1 MSVSTQTR
9 RAPALSAFG
18 IVIAAAVSAA
28 SGAGADVIKRD
39 DMLSGISTTRAQCDA
54 TPQTVW
60 VTAFGQGFCVRYYI
74 SNAGGEGARPVVFL
88 TGDHFWPVNPK
99 TWQWVPSTAKKFR
112 DAFDET
118 AKDVDTGDLVKM
130 ADAFSK
136 MAKTTAIYLAR
147 IGIDGTSGNH
157 VLRKTL
163 LELDMMNAA
172 LDALKQ
178 RYGFEGFH
186 LAGQSGGS
194 RLVAGLAGM
203 RGDVSCAVSGSG
215 ALAPRG
221 NTNAT
226 EPGRSYFDPV
236 IPVMVKNQSLR
247 FIMITDRADEVVP
260 ATQQIGFAEKVR
272 RSGGHVPQ
280 FFVSA
285 TDDHHHG
292 VVAYT
297 QLAAA
302 GCILGKSDT
311 DIAAAIGTINK
322 RNIEFVEQRRKEV
335 AALTKKGLAS
345 RQDADRHPAPAAGH
359 AAIPGK
365 PI

>member
-1 MSVSTQTR
+1 M
-9 RAPALSAFG
+9 
-18 IVIAAAVSAA
+18 
-28 SGAGADVIKRD
+28 
-39 DMLSGISTTRAQCDA
+39 
-54 TPQTVW
+54 
-60 VTAFGQGFCVRYYI
+60 
-74 SNAGGEGARPVVFL
+74 GEGTRPIVFL

-136 MAKTTAIYLAR
+136 MAKTTAIYLGR
-147 IGIDGTSGNH
+147 IGIDGSSGNH

-163 LELDMMNAA
+163 IELDMMNAA

-215 ALAPRG
+215 AVAPKG

-247 FIMITDRADEVVP
+247 FIMITDRADEIVP

-272 RSGGHVPQ
+272 RAGGHVPQ

-292 VVAYT
+292 VLAYT

-302 GCILGKSDT
+302 GCILGKSDIE
-311 DIAAAIGTINK
+311 IATAVGTINK
-322 RNIEFVEQRRKEV
+322 RNTEFVEQRRKEV
-335 AALTKKGLAS
+335 AALTRKGRLAAGCRAS
-345 RQDADRHPAPAAGH
+345 SAPAAAMPAPRQTDLSCGEDDMSRCGKGPLVLGLSSKLSAPLACFAILLTANYTRGCPGNSSILGARH
-359 AAIPGK
+359 ATNPKALNNFHA
-365 PI
+365 

>member
-1 MSVSTQTR
+1 MTVSAQTR
-9 RAPALSAFG
+9 RSMPAQSAFG
-18 IVIAAAVSAA
+18 IIVAVALSAA
-28 SGAGADVIKRD
+28 PRASADVIKRD
-39 DMLSGISTTRAQCDA
+39 DMLSGITITRAQCDA

-60 VTAFGQGFCVRYYI
+60 VTVFGQGLCVRYYI
-74 SNAGGEGARPVVFL
+74 STAGGQGTRPIVFL

-136 MAKTTAIYLAR
+136 MAKTTAIYLGR
-147 IGIDGTSGNH
+147 IGIDGSSGNH

-163 LELDMMNAA
+163 IELDMMSAA

-203 RGDVSCAVSGSG
+203 RGDIGCAVSGPG
-215 ALAPRG
+215 AVAPKG

-226 EPGRSYFDPV
+226 EPGRSYFDPA
-236 IPVMVKNQSLR
+236 IPIMLKNQSLR
-247 FIMITDRADEVVP
+247 FIMITDRADEIVP
-260 ATQQIGFAEKVR
+260 ATQQIGFAEKIR
-272 RSGGHVPQ
+272 
-280 FFVSA
+280 
-285 TDDHHHG
+285 
-292 VVAYT
+292 
-297 QLAAA
+297 
-302 GCILGKSDT
+302 
-311 DIAAAIGTINK
+311 
-322 RNIEFVEQRRKEV
+322 
-335 AALTKKGLAS
+335 
-345 RQDADRHPAPAAGH
+345 
-359 AAIPGK
+359 
-365 PI
+365 

>member
-1 MSVSTQTR
+1 VR
-9 RAPALSAFG
+9 FY
-18 IVIAAAVSAA
+18 
-28 SGAGADVIKRD
+28 
-39 DMLSGISTTRAQCDA
+39 ISTAG
-54 TPQTVW
+54 
-60 VTAFGQGFCVRYYI
+60 GQGT
-74 SNAGGEGARPVVFL
+74 RPIVFL

-118 AKDVDTGDLVKM
+118 AKDVDTGDLVKI

-136 MAKTTAIYLAR
+136 MAKTTAIYLGR
-147 IGIDGTSGNH
+147 IGIDGSSGNH

-163 LELDMMNAA
+163 IELDTMSAA

-203 RGDVSCAVSGSG
+203 RGDIGCAVSGSG
-215 ALAPRG
+215 AVAPKG

-226 EPGRSYFDPV
+226 EPGRSYFDPA
-236 IPVMVKNQSLR
+236 IPIMLKNQSLR
-247 FIMITDRADEVVP
+247 FIMITDRADEIVP
-260 ATQQIGFAEKVR
+260 ATQQIGFAEKIR
-272 RSGGHVPQ
+272 RAGGHVPQ

-292 VVAYT
+292 VLAYT

-302 GCILGKSDT
+302 GCILGKSDVE
-311 DIAAAIGTINK
+311 IATAVGTINK
-322 RNIEFVEQRRKEV
+322 RNTEFVEQRRKEA
-335 AALTKKGLAS
+335 AALTRKGIGS
-345 RQDADRHPAPAAGH
+345 RQDAEHHSAPAAGH
-359 AAIPGK
+359 AGTLGK